1 MALHSGERLGPYE
14 ILCTAGTGGMGEV
27 YRARDTRLDRTVAI
41 KVLPE
46 HFSQNADLKQRFER
60 EARVI
65 SSLNHPN
72 ICHLYDVGHQE
83 GIDYLVMEYI
93 EGETLALRLAKGLL
107 PIEQVLK
114 IGTEIADALNKA
126 HRQGIVHRDLKPG
139 NIMLTKSGAKLVD
152 FGLARPAG
160 AMKAASSFTGVAV
173 TQASLVSPI
182 TQQGHIVGTFQYM
195 SPEQVE
201 GKDADA
207 RSDIFALGT
216 VLYEMATGKR
226 AFEGKSAISVASAIL
241 EKDPEPISKVQ
252 PLAPPALEHVV
263 QRALAK
269 EPDERWQTAADLRAE
284 LCWISRGGS
293 QVAASPSV
301 VRRKRRELLGL
312 VAVLALLVVAAVG
325 YYLVYREH
333 SKALRIAIRTS
344 IEQPEKQKFAFTGD
358 GGGPP
363 AISSDGTRIV
373 FAALDNAGKQHLWL
387 RPLDSL
393 TAQLI
398 PGTENATF
406 PFWSQDSRK
415 IAFFADGNLKAVDLY
430 GGPALVVCPA
440 PLGRGGSW
448 SQDDVILFSPNFRS
462 GLYTVSPA
470 GGTPTLLIDQK
481 DTPYSSLRWP
491 QFLPDG
497 KHFIFLGVQHEK
509 AEEST
514 LLIASVNEPK
524 PRPIMTA
531 TAAARYASG
540 RLLFLRGTTLMSQTF
555 DASIGK
561 VSGEPAP
568 VADQVLFDVGIWR
581 GVFDASSTGE
591 LIYEQGSA
599 MAATRLAWFDR
610 SGKQISTV
618 EVPTGYQSMALSRD
632 GRYLA
637 VQGNP
642 GSDLWS
648 YNLTRG
654 VHTRLTFDPRIHSF
668 PAWSPDNKWV
678 AYVSA
683 KNGENGI
690 LRKLADGSGVEEPL
704 ILSSKNKILS
714 DWSADGKYILF
725 LQPNDD
731 NRGNGIWAMPLDGDR
746 KSFPLVQTPFNNSN
760 PTFSPDSKWIAYGS
774 DESGRNEIYV
784 VSFPK
789 PTGKWQVSLEGG
801 QNPQWSSKGKEIFFL
816 TSTDNRLMS
825 AQFGGKGDQ
834 FVVGNVKSYFMLSGT
849 VAIQPWFAPAPDG
862 NKFIAPAPT
871 GENQPPLTL
880 ITNWTAE
887 PIK

>member
-1 MALHSGERLGPYE
+1 MALHSGTRLGPYE
-14 ILCTAGTGGMGEV
+14 ILSTAGAGGMGEV

-46 HFSQNADLKQRFER
+46 QFSQNPDLRQRFER
-60 EARVI
+60 EARAI

-93 EGETLALRLAKGLL
+93 EGESLAQRLAKGLL
-107 PIEQVLK
+107 PVEQVLQ
-114 IGTEIADALNKA
+114 IGTEIADALDKA

-139 NIMLTKSGAKLVD
+139 NIMLTKSGAKLLD
-152 FGLARPAG
+152 FGLAKPAG

-173 TQASLVSPI
+173 TQTSPVGPI
-182 TQQGHIVGTFQYM
+182 TQQGHIVGTFHYM

-207 RSDIFALGT
+207 RSDIFALGA

-252 PLAPPALEHVV
+252 PLVSPALEHLV
-263 QRALAK
+263 QRAMAK

-284 LCWISRGGS
+284 LRWISEGRS
-293 QVAASPSV
+293 QAMAPPLVT
-301 VRRKRRELLGL
+301 RRRRREWVGWML
-312 VAVLALLVVAAVG
+312 ALALLVVAVGG
-325 YYLVYREH
+325 YYLAYREH
-333 SKALRIAIRTS
+333 SQVLRIAVRTW

-363 AISSDGTRIV
+363 AISPDGTRIV
-373 FAALDNAGKQHLWL
+373 FAALDSAGKQHLWL

-398 PGTENATF
+398 PGTDNATF
-406 PFWSQDSRK
+406 PFWAHDSRK
-415 IAFFADGNLKAVDLY
+415 VGFFADGNLKVVDLH

-440 PLGRGGSW
+440 PLGRGGTW

-481 DTPYSSLRWP
+481 GTPYSSFRWP

-514 LLIASVNEPK
+514 LFVASVNERK
-524 PRPIMTA
+524 PRPVMTA

-540 RLLFLRGTTLMSQTF
+540 RLLFLRGTTLMSQSF
-555 DASIGK
+555 DASTGK
-561 VSGEPAP
+561 MSGEPTP
-568 VADQVLFDVGIWR
+568 VADQVLSDVGIWR
-581 GVFDASSTGE
+581 GVFDATSNGE

-599 MAATRLAWFDR
+599 MAATRLAWFNR
-610 SGKQISTV
+610 TGKQISTV

-637 VQGNP
+637 VQG
-642 GSDLWS
+642 
-648 YNLTRG
+648 
-654 VHTRLTFDPRIHSF
+654 H
-668 PAWSPDNKWV
+668 
-678 AYVSA
+678 
-683 KNGENGI
+683 
-690 LRKLADGSGVEEPL
+690 
-704 ILSSKNKILS
+704 
-714 DWSADGKYILF
+714 
-725 LQPNDD
+725 
-731 NRGNGIWAMPLDGDR
+731 
-746 KSFPLVQTPFNNSN
+746 TPF
-760 PTFSPDSKWIAYGS
+760 P
-774 DESGRNEIYV
+774 SGHRIT
-784 VSFPK
+784 SGWRMFP
-789 PTGKWQVSLEGG
+789 
-801 QNPQWSSKGKEIFFL
+801 
-816 TSTDNRLMS
+816 
-825 AQFGGKGDQ
+825 
-834 FVVGNVKSYFMLSGT
+834 
-849 VAIQPWFAPAPDG
+849 
-862 NKFIAPAPT
+862 
-871 GENQPPLTL
+871 
-880 ITNWTAE
+880 
-887 PIK
+887 